1 MGRIMF
7 YGLDLL
13 PNSQEQKDFVYVET
27 YGRSIES
34 GARLSALHL

>member
-27 YGRSIES
+27 CGRSIES
-34 GARLSALHL
+34 GARLSVLHL